1 MILDTV
7 IEQVATSQHNVLS
20 LKNKGLRRME
30 LENLPTL
37 SSHALIISG
46 IRRCGKSTLLSQLQD
61 SKYSDA
67 FFLNFEDPRLYD
79 FERNDFTRLDMVITR
94 TQKRVLFFDEI
105 QIVPEWERYIRQ
117 KLDEDYRIVVTGSNA
132 SLLSK
137 ELGTKL
143 TGRHL
148 MHELFPFSYEEF
160 CTFKLLEFS
169 PESVSTY
176 LHWGGFP
183 EYLKQ
188 ENEEILTRLFDDIL
202 MRDIVVRY
210 GIRDVKTLRRLSL
223 YLMSNVGNPVS
234 GNKLRILLEGGATS
248 TVMEYLSYLEV
259 SYLLF
264 FVPKFSYSIKQ
275 QVVNPRKVYAID
287 TGFINANSASFSD
300 DYGHIF
306 ENLVFLHLRRNYN
319 DIFYF
324 SDKGEC
330 DFIVCEKGEVK
341 HCIQVCYD
349 LNQDNLERETKGLF
363 DALDYFNLKEGS
375 LVTLRQTDC
384 ITRNDRTINVVP
396 AHIFLTTNGNGKKQK
411 IQRNHGRRETAV
423 LQIRH
428 PEV

>member
-7 IEQVATSQHNVLS
+7 IEQVAALQNNVLVS
-20 LKNKGLRRME
+20 KNKGLLRKE
-30 LENLPTL
+30 LENLPVL

-46 IRRCGKSTLLSQLQD
+46 IRRCGKSTLLRQLQD

-79 FERNDFTRLDMVITR
+79 FERNDFTRLDAVIAR

-105 QIVPEWERYIRQ
+105 QTVPEWERYVRQ
-117 KLDEDYRIVVTGSNA
+117 KLDEDYRIVITGSNA

-143 TGRHL
+143 TGRYL

-169 PESVSTY
+169 PDSMLAY
-176 LHWGGFP
+176 LRQGGFP

-188 ENEEILTRLFDDIL
+188 ENEEILSRLFDDIL

-210 GIRDVKTLRRLSL
+210 GIRDVKTLQRIAL
-223 YLMSNVGNPVS
+223 YLISNVGNRIT
-234 GNKLRILLEGGATS
+234 GNKLRILLEHGTTS
-248 TVMEYLSYLEV
+248 TVMEYLSYLET

-264 FVPKFSYSIKQ
+264 FVPKFSYSMKRQ
-275 QVVNPRKVYAID
+275 TVNPRKVYAID
-287 TGFINANSASFSD
+287 TGFINANSVSFSD
-300 DYGHIF
+300 NYGHIF
-306 ENLVFLHLRRNYN
+306 ENIIFLHLRRNYN

-324 SDKGEC
+324 SEKGEC
-330 DFIVCEKGEVK
+330 DFIVCEKGSVK
-341 HCIQVCYD
+341 YCIQVCYE

-363 DALDYFNLKEGS
+363 EALDYFNLKEGS
-375 LVTLRQTDC
+375 IVTLQQTDC
-384 ITRNDRTINVVP
+384 ITCNDKTAYIVP
-396 AHIFLTTNGNGKKQK
+396 AHTFFITMNDKS
-411 IQRNHGRRETAV
+411 
-423 LQIRH
+423 
-428 PEV
+428 